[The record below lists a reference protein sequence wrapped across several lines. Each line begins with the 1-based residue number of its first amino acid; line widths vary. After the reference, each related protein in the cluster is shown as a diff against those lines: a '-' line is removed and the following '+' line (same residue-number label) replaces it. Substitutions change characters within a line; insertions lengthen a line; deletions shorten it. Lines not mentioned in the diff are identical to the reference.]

1 MNGLFR
7 EMAIGGIQDKR
18 SLADIPWLDAMG
30 NVNDIGLR
38 VSAQKHALHDG
49 NIGITKAKIGGQRYY
64 ASHPLF
70 SRGGLGEVGYRDGKS
85 NEDDAED
92 DGELE

>member
-7 EMAIGGIQDKR
+7 EMAIGSIKDKR
-18 SLADIPWLDAMG
+18 SLADIPWLDGMG

-38 VSAQKHALHDG
+38 IGAQNHALHDG
-49 NIGITKAKIGGQRYY
+49 NIGIAKPKIGGQRYY

-70 SRGGLGEVGYRDGKS
+70 SRHGLGELGYRYGKN